1 MQVFGLPRHVIRTG
15 CVASRIAA
23 TSSSNEAAMRR
34 DAVVRWR
41 RAMVEGLSA
50 EAAAAAVG
58 CPRSTLYRW
67 EKAPELKSRRPHR
80 LRKPAWPPALV
91 QAVEELR
98 ADNPMWGK
106 RKLAW
111 LLRREGVVVSLS
123 TIGRILRSL
132 MDRGVVTPVPTLR
145 RKPGG
150 RRFRI
155 IGKRHARRL
164 PKGLKPSRP
173 GQIVQVDT
181 MFVSPAPGQAHKHFT
196 AYDPVA
202 KWTVAGVAGRASAN
216 LAAGFLDKLLADM
229 PFKVSGIQVD
239 GGSEFRADFE
249 RACEA
254 KGLDLYVL
262 PPKRPQLNGAV
273 ERCNGSWRYEFYA
286 AYDLPHRLGKLQA
299 FVDAFAHRFNHFR
312 PHDALDG
319 RTPAE
324 YLQSFSNGECPRVS
338 YVLNSDTD
346 LPFCAR

>member
-1 MQVFGLPRHVIRTG
+1 MQVFGLPRHITRSGTL
-15 CVASRIAA
+15 ASRIAA
-23 TSSSNEAAMRR
+23 RPSSNEAATRR
-34 DAVVRWR
+34 DAVRRWR
-41 RAMVEGLSA
+41 QAMDKGLSA
-50 EAAAAAVG
+50 TEAAEVVG
-58 CPRSTLYRW
+58 HPRSTLYRW
-67 EKAPELKSRRPHR
+67 EKAPEPKSRRPHHF
-80 LRKPAWPPALV
+80 RKPAWPPALV

-111 LLRREGVVVSLS
+111 LLRREGVMVSLS
-123 TIGRILRSL
+123 TIGRILRRL

-150 RRFRI
+150 RRFRL

-173 GQIVQVDT
+173 GEIVQVDT

-216 LAAGFLDKLLADM
+216 LAAGFLDKLLADL
-229 PFKVSGIQVD
+229 PFKVSAIQVD

-254 KGLDLYVL
+254 KGLHLYVL

-273 ERCNGSWRYEFYA
+273 ERCNGTWRYEFYA
-286 AYDLPHRLGKLQA
+286 AYDLPHRLAKLQP
-299 FVDAFAHRFNHFR
+299 FVDAFAHRFNHHR
-312 PHDALDG
+312 PHEALDG

-324 YLQSFSNGECPRVS
+324 YLKT
-338 YVLNSDTD
+338 LSDGNI
-346 LPFCAR
+346 PASHMS

>member
-15 CVASRIAA
+15 RLASRIAA
-23 TSSSNEAAMRR
+23 KSSSNAAAMRGKL
-34 DAVVRWR
+34 VCRWR
-41 RAMVEGLSA
+41 QAMREGLT
-50 EAAAAAVG
+50 AAQAAQAVG
-58 CPRSTLYRW
+58 ASRASLFRW
-67 EKAPELKSRRPHR
+67 QRRLEPKSRRPHR
-80 LRKPAWPPALV
+80 PRKPAWPPALV

-111 LLRREGVVVSLS
+111 LLRREGVVVSIS

-150 RRFRI
+150 RRFRL
-155 IGKRHARRL
+155 IGKRYARRL

-173 GQIVQVDT
+173 GEIVQVDT

-229 PFKVSGIQVD
+229 PFTVKGIQVD
-239 GGSEFRADFE
+239 GGSEFMADFE
-249 RACEA
+249 RACEEKSLA
-254 KGLDLYVL
+254 LYVL

-273 ERCNGSWRYEFYA
+273 ERCNGTWRYEFYA
-286 AYDLPHRLGKLQA
+286 AYDLPHRLDRLQP
-299 FVDAFAHRFNHFR
+299 FLDAFAHRYNHHR

-319 RTPAE
+319 KTPAE
-324 YLQSFSNGECPRVS
+324 YLQSLSSAPQPS
-338 YVLNSDTD
+338 HMS
-346 LPFCAR
+346 

>member
-1 MQVFGLPRHVIRTG
+1 MQVFCLPRHVIRRG
-15 CVASRIAA
+15 SLASRIAA
-23 TSSSNEAAMRR
+23 RSSSNEAVLRGA
-34 DAVVRWR
+34 AVGRWR
-41 RAMVEGLSA
+41 EGMQSGLSA
-50 EAAAAAVG
+50 LAAARIVG
-58 CPRSTLYRW
+58 VPRATLYRW

-80 LRKPAWPPALV
+80 PRQPAWPSALV

-106 RKLAW
+106 RKLVV
-111 LLRREGVVVSLS
+111 LLRREGFAVSIS
-123 TIGRILRSL
+123 SVGRILRHL
-132 MDRGVVTPVPTLR
+132 MDRGTVTPVPTLR

-150 RRFRI
+150 RRFRL

-164 PKGLKPSRP
+164 PKGLRPSRP
-173 GQIVQVDT
+173 GEIVQVDT

-216 LAAGFLDKLLADM
+216 LAAGFLDKLLAEM

-239 GGSEFRADFE
+239 GGSEFRAHFE
-249 RACEA
+249 TACQQKNLA
-254 KGLDLYVL
+254 LYVL

-273 ERCNGSWRYEFYA
+273 ERCNGAWRYEFYA
-286 AYDLPHRLGKLQA
+286 AYDLPHRLDKLQP
-299 FVDAFAHRFNHFR
+299 FLDAFAYRYNHHR

-324 YLQSFSNGECPRVS
+324 YLQALSGG
-338 YVLNSDTD
+338 D
-346 LPFCAR
+346 LPASHMS

>member
-15 CVASRIAA
+15 ALASRIAA
-23 TSSSNEAAMRR
+23 KSLSSEAAMRR
-34 DAVVRWR
+34 ELVCRWR
-41 RAMVEGLSA
+41 QAMREGLT
-50 EAAAAAVG
+50 AAQAAQAVG
-58 CPRSTLYRW
+58 ASRASLFRW
-67 EKAPELKSRRPHR
+67 EKEPQPKSRRPHR
-80 LRKPAWPPALV
+80 LRRPAWPSALV

-111 LLRREGVVVSLS
+111 LLRREGLTVSIS
-123 TIGRILRSL
+123 MIGRILRSL

-145 RKPGG
+145 RRPGG

-155 IGKRHARRL
+155 ISKERHARRL
-164 PKGLKPSRP
+164 PKGLKPSLP
-173 GQIVQVDT
+173 GEIVQVDT

-202 KWTVAGVAGRASAN
+202 KWTVAAVAGRATAN
-216 LAAGFLDKLLADM
+216 LAAGFLDKLLAEM

-239 GGSEFRADFE
+239 GGSEFMADFE
-249 RACEA
+249 RTCQE
-254 KGLDLYVL
+254 KSLTLYVL

-286 AYDLPHRLGKLQA
+286 AYDLPHRLDKLQP
-299 FVDAFAHRFNHFR
+299 FVDAFAHRYNHHR

-319 RTPAE
+319 KTPAE
-324 YLQSFSNGECPRVS
+324 YLTTFSRR
-338 YVLNSDTD
+338 D
-346 LPFCAR
+346 LPASHMS